1 MRVAVV
7 IPAYNEAATIA
18 EVAAAACASDTVD
31 RVVVVDDGSTDG
43 TTDQLAQHSVT
54 VIRHETNLG
63 KGASLWDG
71 MQRAVTEGVEAV
83 ITMDGDGQHRAAD
96 IPLLVDAAVT
106 HPNRLI
112 IAARLRQRETM
123 PRVRRF
129 GNRTADF
136 WISWAAGWPITDSQ
150 SGFRLYPAALI
161 RRLASA
167 GRHAPGFVFESEL
180 LIDATRAGFTPL
192 AVPIDAIY
200 RPDARE
206 SHYRPVVDTLLIIR
220 MVAGKLLSRG
230 MYLRGLWRSLHRPPA
245 AG

>member
-18 EVAAAACASDTVD
+18 DVAAAASGAVD
-31 RVVVVDDGSTDG
+31 RVIVVDDGSTDG
-43 TTDQLAQHSVT
+43 TADQLAPLPIAV
-54 VIRHETNLG
+54 VRHAVNRG
-63 KGASLWDG
+63 KGASLWEG
-71 MQRAVTEGVEAV
+71 MQQAVAAGADAV

-96 IPLLVDAAVT
+96 IPRLVAAAAT
-106 HPNRLI
+106 HPGRLI
-112 IAARLRQRETM
+112 IAARLGQRQTM

-136 WISWAAGWPITDSQ
+136 WISWAAGWPISDTQ

-161 RRLASA
+161 HRLTTA
-167 GRHAPGFVFESEL
+167 GHHAPGFVFESEL

-206 SHYRPVVDTLLIIR
+206 SHYRPVRDTLLIIR
-220 MVAGKLLSRG
+220 MVAGKLLRRG
-230 MYLRGLWRSLHRPPA
+230 MYLRGLWRSLHPPPA